1 MNLGGGAAMVG
12 VQPQGMVS
20 QVQPMGMQIP
30 GMGMSIASTV
40 SHAGSAGMGI
50 GAFSQPAGTG
60 HTLATNLWQ

>member
-1 MNLGGGAAMVG
+1 MNLGGATMIG

-20 QVQPMGMQIP
+20 QIQPMGLQIP
-30 GMGMSIASTV
+30 GMGMNFASTV

-50 GAFSQPAGTG
+50 GAFSQSAGAG